1 MKTIQNDLILGRL
14 AIERCQNY
22 LAHLHA
28 IMYLCE
34 PRDMG
39 LEEDM
44 AENARSLMAAI
55 SRDLALGARA
65 LRGPDVCKG

>member
-1 MKTIQNDLILGRL
+1 MKKVQNDLILGRL

-39 LEEDM
+39 LEEGM
-44 AENARSLMAAI
+44 AENARSLLAAI
-55 SRDLALGARA
+55 SRDLALGAKA
-65 LRGPDVCKG
+65 LRRPGVCEG

>member
-1 MKTIQNDLILGRL
+1 MKNVQNDLILGRL
-14 AIERCQNY
+14 ALERCQNY

-39 LEEDM
+39 LEEGM

-55 SRDLALGARA
+55 SRDLALGAKV
-65 LRGPDVCKG
+65 LRTSGSCDR

>member
-1 MKTIQNDLILGRL
+1 MKGYQNDLILGRL

-34 PRDMG
+34 PRDLG
-39 LEEDM
+39 LEKAA
-44 AENARSLMAAI
+44 AENARCLMSAI
-55 SRDLALGARA
+55 SRDLALGAKA
-65 LRGPDVCKG
+65 LRVPDKG